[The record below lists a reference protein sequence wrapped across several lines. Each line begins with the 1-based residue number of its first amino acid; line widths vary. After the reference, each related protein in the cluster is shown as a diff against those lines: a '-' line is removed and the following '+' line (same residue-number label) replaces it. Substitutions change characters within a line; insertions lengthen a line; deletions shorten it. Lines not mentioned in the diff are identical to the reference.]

1 MILIQRRIRFQNLQ
15 KQPLYTVAVSLGIHL
30 KETNIG
36 VLPTTSIPSTLHKSK
51 NPSTGEWLPT
61 VAFGCVSDI
70 SPILTAMDA
79 AKRPWM
85 RTPAPIRGEVVRKIG
100 EALRKHKTSLAR
112 IISSEMGKI
121 LTESEGEVQEA
132 IDICDYAVGLSRS
145 LNGLVIP
152 SERPGHFMME
162 KYNPLKGHVAIITA
176 FNFPVAVYF
185 WNAALSMVCGNT
197 HVWKPHESG
206 SVVAIAVTKLVME
219 VLQNCGHD
227 PAIASLI
234 CGTGQ
239 DECDS
244 NIPSHTFTHTNTP
257 SHPPS

>member
-1 MILIQRRIRFQNLQ
+1 MVLLHRRLILQNVR
-15 KQPLYTVAVSLGIHL
+15 KQPLHTVAESLGIHV
-30 KETNIG
+30 KNPNIG
-36 VLPTTSIPSTLHKSK
+36 VLPAHTTSLPFTNHKSK
-51 NPSTGEWLPT
+51 NPSTGEWLPN
-61 VAFGCVSDI
+61 VAFGSASHVPS
-70 SPILTAMDA
+70 ILAAMDV

-85 RTPAPIRGEVVRKIG
+85 NTPAPIRGEVVRKIG
-100 EALRKHKTSLAR
+100 EALRKHKKSLAT

-121 LTESEGEVQEA
+121 LTESEGEIQEA

-206 SVVAIAVTKLVME
+206 SVVAVAVTKLVME
-219 VLQNCGHD
+219 VLQSCGHD

-234 CGTGQ
+234 CGTGPKKF
-239 DECDS
+239 ES
-244 NIPSHTFTHTNTP
+244 LHTC
-257 SHPPS
+257 S

>member
-1 MILIQRRIRFQNLQ
+1 MVLLKRRLVFLGLR
-15 KQPLYTVAVSLGIHL
+15 KQPLFSVSESLGIR
-30 KETNIG
+30 TTQNNSG
-36 VLPTTSIPSTLHKSK
+36 VLPNPPKSTPSTIHKSK
-51 NPSTGEWLPT
+51 NPSTGEWLPS
-61 VAFGCVSDI
+61 VDFGTANDI
-70 SPILTAMDA
+70 PSVLKAMDV
-79 AKRPWM
+79 AKKSWM
-85 RTPAPIRGEVVRKIG
+85 LTPAPIRGEVVRKIG
-100 EALRKHKTSLAR
+100 EALRTHKKSLAT

-121 LTESEGEVQEA
+121 LTESEGEIQEA

-185 WNAALSMVCGNT
+185 WNSALSMVCGNT

-206 SVVAIAVTKLVME
+206 SLVAIAVTKLVME
-219 VLQNCGHD
+219 VLQSCGHD

-234 CGTGQ
+234 CGTGR
-239 DECDS
+239 
-244 NIPSHTFTHTNTP
+244 
-257 SHPPS
+257 